1 MDHVN
6 GRIKHFCMT
15 YKHLLSETVPVVRDS
30 GKLAAQ
36 VEFVRWKLEK
46 AEENS
51 RSILM
56 FL

>member
-1 MDHVN
+1 
-6 GRIKHFCMT
+6 MT

-46 AEENS
+46 AEGIVVLFDVS
-51 RSILM
+51 LKTQTRRK
-56 FL
+56 